1 MPQVH
6 LFIYG
11 SLLAP
16 SVLRALL
23 DREPAQQ
30 AAWLPGF
37 RRAALRGQAFPGIAP
52 AAGART
58 AGALI
63 DVCRRELGAL
73 DAWEDD
79 FFQRRRVGVRLPA
92 GGALDAQAYVLAP
105 RYRHLLAARPW
116 SAEDFVRRL
125 APACAQQARHWRR
138 DRNPGLRH
146 T

>member
-1 MPQVH
+1 MPRLR

-16 SVLRALL
+16 AVLRALL
-23 DREPAQQ
+23 DRQPAQQ

-37 RRAALRGQAFPGIAP
+37 RRAALRGPAFPGIVP
-52 AAGART
+52 AAGAR
-58 AGALI
+58 ASGALI

-79 FFQRRRVGVRLPA
+79 FFQRRRVRVCLPA
-92 GGALDAQAYVLAP
+92 GGELDAQAYVLAP
-105 RYRHLLAARPW
+105 RYRHLAAVRPW
-116 SAEDFVRRL
+116 SAEDFGRRR